1 MASLPSRMFTQ
12 LARHAC
18 RTFSTTALN
27 CSHIGRQVIIYP
39 SEVQITHD
47 PTPIRKPRIPS
58 ELNNT
63 LLTIKGPL
71 GMETLPIKPFIL
83 LNIEND
89 EQTGSNKLQ
98 IAVTDATVK
107 EQCAM
112 WGTTRALIQN
122 YVTGVSEGF
131 RVPLRISG
139 VGYRAAIEN
148 GKLALKLGYS
158 HPIELDI
165 PPGITVTIP
174 IPTKIMLQGTDLQ
187 KVKEFAAQIRKW
199 REPEPYNQK
208 GVFIGDETIKKK
220 DGKKK

>member
-1 MASLPSRMFTQ
+1 MASLQVFSQP
-12 LARHAC
+12 ARHAC
-18 RTFSTTALN
+18 RAFSTTALN
-27 CSHIGRQVIIYP
+27 RSHIGRQAIVYP

-58 ELNNT
+58 EFGNT

-71 GMETLPIKPFIL
+71 GTQTLPIKPFIL
-83 LNIEND
+83 LNFEKD
-89 EQTGSNKLQ
+89 EQTSNSKLQ
-98 IAVTDATVK
+98 ITVADATVK
-107 EQCAM
+107 EQHAM
-112 WGTTRALIQN
+112 WGTTRALVQN
-122 YVTGVSEGF
+122 CVTGVSEGF

-139 VGYRAAIEN
+139 VGYRATIEN

-174 IPTKIMLQGTDLQ
+174 TPIKIMLQGTDLQ

-208 GVFIGDETIKKK
+208 GIFIGDETIKKK
-220 DGKKK
+220 EGKRK